1 MAEVSGLR
9 MTSVPVPLVPLAR
22 LVQEF
27 REHATEARR
36 LTGSESAAHVWET
49 AAEELE
55 QRLGGTSLEPLTL
68 DAAASESGYTRSHL
82 NRMLRKGKFPNS
94 GTDKEPLILRIHLP
108 RKPGHGVDAGTILP
122 ASSRV
127 QAARAVIEG
136 EN

>member
-1 MAEVSGLR
+1 VAEVSGFHV
-9 MTSVPVPLVPLAR
+9 TSALAALAR
-22 LVQEF
+22 LPLEF
-27 REHATEARR
+27 RDHAAEMRR
-36 LTGSESAAHVWET
+36 LAGSESAAHVWET

-55 QRLGGTSLEPLTL
+55 HRLTDACLEPLTL

-82 NRMLRKGKFPNS
+82 QRMVRDGKLSNS
-94 GTDKEPLILRIHLP
+94 GTTKEPLILRVHLP
-108 RKPGHGVDAGTILP
+108 RKPGHGVDAGTIRP

>member
-1 MAEVSGLR
+1 MASALL
-9 MTSVPVPLVPLAR
+9 PLVR

-27 REHATEARR
+27 RDHATEARR

-55 QRLGGTSLEPLTL
+55 ERLGEARLEPLAL
-68 DAAASESGYTRSHL
+68 DAAASESGYTRNHL
-82 NRMLRKGKFPNS
+82 LRMLRQGKLTNS
-94 GTDKEPLILRIHLP
+94 GTDKDPRILRTHLP
-108 RKPGHGVDAGTILP
+108 RKPGHGVDEETVRP

-136 EN
+136 EA